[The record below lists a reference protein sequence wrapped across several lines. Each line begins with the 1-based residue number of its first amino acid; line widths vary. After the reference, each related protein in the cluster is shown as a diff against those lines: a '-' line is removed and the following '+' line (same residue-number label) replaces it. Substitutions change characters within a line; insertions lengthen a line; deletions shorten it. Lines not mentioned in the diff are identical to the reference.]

1 MEIKLTKMTTKYNQ
15 LEKRRALDM
24 EGLHTDVINMKR
36 RCRDLEDQI
45 NRLKKIV
52 SIDEGG

>member
-1 MEIKLTKMTTKYNQ
+1 MEIKLAKMTTKYNQ

-36 RCRDLEDQI
+36 RCKDLKDQTQSLHI
-45 NRLKKIV
+45 N
-52 SIDEGG
+52 